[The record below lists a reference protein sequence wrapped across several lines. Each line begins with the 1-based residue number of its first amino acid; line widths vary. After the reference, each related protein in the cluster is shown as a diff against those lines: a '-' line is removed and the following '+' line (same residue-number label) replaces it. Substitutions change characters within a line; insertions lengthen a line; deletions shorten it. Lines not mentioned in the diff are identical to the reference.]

1 MADIIKNLNLNRHP
15 KDVENLSLVDAQ
27 NIRISNDNNT
37 IQSEETFNVR
47 YLNSA
52 ILKLTNKLVPFYNN
66 FYIAGVIPCN
76 EEIILFVNPVLIK
89 GNVRSDYVYVTRY
102 KEKEQKAKFYKAIT
116 YNGGEYNGTFTYN
129 VNNKLVITFCEYNKD
144 GGDSPLSTI
153 VLDDWDDTT
162 VFNENYYEGL
172 IPSSDYL
179 YEDRYKHSLN
189 PEVKIPYFTINSYI
203 QGTALKGQYNLFI
216 RFKINKTDYTRWFHL
231 GYSFYIGDANKVQIE
246 KVFQYKT
253 EDDKSIAAKGTGYVD
268 ILTDSTTTSF
278 LTANCNIKFAN
289 RNYDYF
295 QLAFVNQSND
305 KTIIKSTDDLKL
317 SSSSLIYEFTINL
330 ELFKQDIALEDLT
343 LYENYFN
350 VEHIINYG
358 NRTYIANYET
368 IKDIDENYNISD
380 NVELYLSE
388 DAIQND
394 EQVFI
399 VQNSEGNYQIESQ
412 TNKEIDLTD
421 LSGLVKDSTI
431 NIVTYKEN
439 EYIEVITNNT
449 TFGDVI
455 LIKNDGSLTDNT
467 LFEVDF
473 LNHDATLYSRGIAH
487 KGKISVSIADEE
499 DNVRIRA
506 TISIPEKNGVGPW
519 LFTGNELYPREAINP
534 TFRFK
539 KVSGPST
546 FIFDTKTPVNADDYT
561 FSFNADGDNYII
573 KDKDGNIYNNS
584 DIVTDYN
591 KPVLTVGGVTKFFP
605 FINSTKEL
613 PKRLKQSSLIG
624 GEIYNFFIHFVDK
637 YGNFTKGHRIDNNKL
652 LIKAT
657 NFNIDDY
664 DNPFIFKCEVENG
677 SILNFIAEGNALIK
691 VNGNLNTKAKVL
703 PVMVK
708 NIIENA
714 IPYLTVTRLNTNA
727 KPLFNWLDIN
737 STLRFQDL
745 ISNFDVDVV
754 STFLRYTNIA
764 GDNFFAIPY
773 KFPRIIDDIENTGIV
788 HNQYFINN
796 LVIKVKTLP
805 KGYVGYFLSY
815 EKLEK
820 RIKTTGI
827 ISRKDGNTNN
837 DDVNDSNNKLDS
849 KMYFFSEEYDILD
862 NIDLNY
868 TYGFVY
874 DKLSFLEHTANDGF
888 KEPNINFLSYDRNY
902 PPINKETKSIFF
914 NLKESSIQLGGDITK
929 QRFGK
934 STTFAINRQID
945 VLDDS
950 GKVNI
955 LEAALIF
962 SNNNIYTN
970 SEKTLIKFTNVINK
984 IGKTVLKEGFN
995 GYYTWSN
1002 IPIFNDRGVIIN
1014 DNASQLT
1021 DLTLKNWQLGT
1032 GTTSN
1037 FVDNVYNAFITVIPQ
1052 LSCNTY
1058 FKEFK
1063 QIKTDITSYTYWT
1076 EDASDKKDVL
1086 RKMVKGSWVSPEQMI
1101 DLFEHKYN
1109 NLDIIRTYDNFRK
1122 DIQYIYKYDKTIRRS
1137 NIIQDESPANK
1148 WRQFELENY
1157 KMISENKGKITNLAA
1172 IGTIFLIHTEHSLFI
1187 LNRDNQLKTDDTA
1200 VQLQMPDIFDIDYKE
1215 IITSNLGY
1223 GGLKTKEH
1231 AILDTF
1237 GYIYYDYD
1245 NKIILRYDA
1254 GQLMR
1259 IDTYITEFLRQLNII
1274 DLRLIHLLN
1283 QNRILFNFK
1292 IKYDEIENNQLLS
1305 FNYVLNRFISRHT
1318 YNFNKGFNTKNY
1330 SYQMIEEQEHDF
1342 PINKILEQVDDI
1354 FNNHNLINQKP
1365 IISIIVNERYEAIK
1379 YLEFI
1384 RYKLYKFVKDSI
1396 IVENDFDNH
1405 MSKEEIKTP
1414 YRGARIRIYNNECDT
1429 GNIDIEFTNIA
1440 SENSYNEI
1448 MDIDKPYW
1456 EQGNWNFNYI
1466 FNNKNSEEYLDLLS
1480 RVYGNYF
1487 IIEIQLFNNKNLIMK
1502 HTFETL
1508 EYFVSSN
1515 RNI

>member
-37 IQSEETFNVR
+37 IQSEEAFSVR

-52 ILKLTNKLVPFYNN
+52 ILKLTNKLVPSYNN

-76 EEIILFVNPVLIK
+76 EEIILFINPVANE

-102 KEKEQKAKFYKAIT
+102 KEKEQKAKFYKAII

-153 VLDDWDDTT
+153 VLDDWDDTII
-162 VFNENYYEGL
+162 FNENYYEGL

-179 YEDRYKHSLN
+179 YDDRYKHSLN
-189 PEVKIPYFTINSYI
+189 PEVNIPHFTINDYV
-203 QGTALKGQYNLFI
+203 QGTTLKGQYNLFI

-253 EDDKSIAAKGTGYVD
+253 EDNKSIAAKGTGYVD
-268 ILTDSTTTSF
+268 ILTDSITTSF

-305 KTIIKSTDDLKL
+305 KTIIRSTDDLKL
-317 SSSSLIYEFTINL
+317 NSSSLKYEFTINL

-380 NVELYLSE
+380 NVELYLNE
-388 DAIQND
+388 NVIENN

-399 VQNSEGNYQIESQ
+399 IQNDKGDYQIESQ
-412 TNKEIDLTD
+412 SNKEIPLKSI
-421 LSGLVKDSTI
+421 SGLANNSRVNVNLYSPDEYITIYHSQNWFDKPFQVKPINDFTKVNFYYQGHGSLPKVSCYIESKGIRYDGTIELTVESVPGGDNFVYGEI
-431 NIVTYKEN
+431 NIPAK
-439 EYIEVITNNT
+439 
-449 TFGDVI
+449 
-455 LIKNDGSLTDNT
+455 DG
-467 LFEVDF
+467 
-473 LNHDATLYSRGIAH
+473 I
-487 KGKISVSIADEE
+487 
-499 DNVRIRA
+499 
-506 TISIPEKNGVGPW
+506 GPW
-519 LFTGNELYPREAINP
+519 KFSGSGGANLGYFTWRLNNGTN
-534 TFRFK
+534 TF
-539 KVSGPST
+539 
-546 FIFDTKTPVNADDYT
+546 TKTIENVNID
-561 FSFNADGDNYII
+561 NLKVEIIGDNYII
-573 KDKDGNIYNNS
+573 KDNDGNTFENN
-584 DIVTDYN
+584 DINTIFGDTL
-591 KPVLTVGGVTKFFP
+591 LTAAGDIKIFP

-664 DNPFIFKCEVENG
+664 DNPFVFKCEVENG

-691 VNGNLNTKAKVL
+691 VNGDLNTEAKVL
-703 PVMVK
+703 PVMLK
-708 NIIENA
+708 NVIENT

-727 KPLFNWLDIN
+727 KPLFNWLDTN

-773 KFPRIIDDIENTGIV
+773 KSPCIVNDIENTGIV
-788 HNQYFINN
+788 YNHYFINN
-796 LVIKVKTLP
+796 LVVKVKTLP

-827 ISRKDGNTNN
+827 ISRKDGNANN

-950 GKVNI
+950 SKVNI

-962 SNNNIYTN
+962 SNNNIYN
-970 SEKTLIKFTNVINK
+970 NNEKTLIKFTNVITK
-984 IGKTVLKEGFN
+984 LGKTLLHEGFN

-1002 IPIFNDRGVIIN
+1002 IPIFNDRGAIIN

-1032 GTTSN
+1032 GTTTN

-1076 EDASDKKDVL
+1076 EDASDKENVL
-1086 RKMVKGSWVSPEQMI
+1086 RKMAKGSWVSPEQMI

-1137 NIIQDESPANK
+1137 NIIQDESPVNK

-1157 KMISENKGKITNLAA
+1157 KMITENKGKITNLAA

-1187 LNRDNQLKTDDTA
+1187 LNRDNQLKTGDTA

-1245 NKIILRYDA
+1245 NKVILRYDA
-1254 GQLMR
+1254 GQLMK
-1259 IDTYITEFLRQLNII
+1259 IDTYITEFLKQLNIT

-1283 QNRILFNFK
+1283 QNRLLFNFK
-1292 IKYDEIENNQLLS
+1292 VKYGEIENNQLLS

-1330 SYQMIEEQEHDF
+1330 SYQIIEEQGHDF
-1342 PINKILEQVDDI
+1342 PINKILEQVDNI
-1354 FNNHNLINQKP
+1354 FNTHNLINQKA

-1396 IVENDFDNH
+1396 ITENDFDNYIG
-1405 MSKEEIKTP
+1405 KEETKIP

-1429 GNIDIEFTNIA
+1429 GNIDIEFTDIA

-1480 RVYGNYF
+1480 RLYGNYF

>member
-1 MADIIKNLNLNRHP
+1 MADIVKNLNLNRHP

-37 IQSEETFNVR
+37 IQSEEAFAVR

-52 ILKLTNKLVPFYNN
+52 ILKLTNKLVPSYNN

-76 EEIILFVNPVLIK
+76 EEIILFVNPVANE
-89 GNVRSDYVYVTRY
+89 GNTRSDYVYITRY
-102 KEKEQKAKFYKAIT
+102 KEKERKAKFYKAII

-153 VLDDWDDTT
+153 VLDDWDDITI
-162 VFNENYYEGL
+162 FNENYYEGL

-179 YEDRYKHSLN
+179 YDDRYKHPLN
-189 PEVKIPYFTINSYI
+189 PEVNIPYFTINNYV
-203 QGTALKGQYNLFI
+203 QGATLKGQYNLFI

-253 EDDKSIAAKGTGYVD
+253 EDNKSIPAKGTGYVD

-278 LTANCNIKFAN
+278 LTANCNIKFVN
-289 RNYDYF
+289 RKYDYF
-295 QLAFVNQSND
+295 QLTFVNQSND
-305 KTIIKSTDDLKL
+305 KTIVKSTDDLKL
-317 SSSSLIYEFTINL
+317 NSSSLIYEFTINL

-368 IKDIDENYNISD
+368 IKDIDKDYNISD
-380 NVELYLSE
+380 NVELHLIE
-388 DAIQND
+388 NVIQNN
-394 EQVFI
+394 EQGFI
-399 VQNSEGNYQIESQ
+399 IQNSEGNYQIESQ
-412 TNKEIDLTD
+412 SNKEIDLIN
-421 LSGLVKDSTI
+421 LSGLSENSII

-439 EYIEVITNNT
+439 EYIEIVTNNN
-449 TFGDVI
+449 TFGHSI

-467 LFEVDF
+467 FFGIDLIY
-473 LNHDATLYSRGIAH
+473 HKASLYSRGI
-487 KGKISVSIADEE
+487 KYDGNISVSITDEG
-499 DNVRIRA
+499 DNKRVIA
-506 TISIPEKNGVGPW
+506 TISIPEKDGVGPW
-519 LFTGNELYPREAINP
+519 LFTGNELYPGDAVNP
-534 TFRFK
+534 IFRFK

-546 FIFDTKTPVNADDYT
+546 FAFDTKTPVNADDYN
-561 FSFNADGDNYII
+561 FEFNEAGDNYII
-573 KDKDGNIYNNS
+573 KDNNGNIYNNS
-584 DIVTDYN
+584 DIVTEYN
-591 KPVLTVGGVTKFFP
+591 NTILTIGGITNFFP

-613 PKRLKQSSLIG
+613 PIRLNQSSLIG

-637 YGNFTKGHRIDNNKL
+637 YGNFTKGYRIDNNKL
-652 LIKAT
+652 SIKA
-657 NFNIDDY
+657 NGFNIDDY
-664 DNPFIFKCEVENG
+664 DNPFIFKTETENG
-677 SILNFIAEGNALIK
+677 SVLNFIAEGNALIR
-691 VNGNLNTKAKVL
+691 VNGNLNTNAKLL
-703 PVMVK
+703 PVVLS
-708 NIIENA
+708 NVIENA
-714 IPYLTVTRLNTNA
+714 VSYLRVTKINTRL
-727 KPLFNWLDIN
+727 KPIFSWLDIN
-737 STLRFQDL
+737 STLKFQDL
-745 ISNFDVDVV
+745 ISNFDVNIVPI
-754 STFLRYTNIA
+754 FLKYTNIA
-764 GDNFFAIPY
+764 GDNFFVIPY
-773 KFPRIIDDIENTGIV
+773 KAPRIINDIENTGIV
-788 HNQYFINN
+788 YNQYFINN
-796 LVIKVKTLP
+796 LDITVRTLP

-827 ISRKDGNTNN
+827 ISRKDTNTNN
-837 DDVNDSNNKLDS
+837 NDINDSNNKLDS
-849 KMYFFSEEYDILD
+849 KMYFFSEEYDVLD

-868 TYGFVY
+868 TYGFAY

-888 KEPNINFLSYDRNY
+888 KEPNINFFSYDRNY
-902 PPINKETKSIFF
+902 PPVNKEAKNIFF
-914 NLKESSIQLGGDITK
+914 ELKESSIQLGGDITK

-934 STTFAINRQID
+934 STTFAIKRQIN

-950 GKVNI
+950 ADVNI

-970 SEKTLIKFTNVINK
+970 NEKTLIKFTNVITK
-984 IGKTVLKEGFN
+984 LGKTLLQEGFN

-1002 IPIFNDRGVIIN
+1002 IPVFNDRGVIIN

-1032 GTTSN
+1032 GTTTN
-1037 FVDNVYNAFITVIPQ
+1037 FVDNVYNAFMTVIPQ

-1063 QIKTDITSYTYWT
+1063 QIKTDITSYTYWA
-1076 EDASDKKDVL
+1076 EDASDKENVL
-1086 RKMVKGSWVSPEQMI
+1086 RKIVKGSWVSPEQMI

-1109 NLDIIRTYDNFRK
+1109 NLDIIRTYDNFRN

-1137 NIIQDESPANK
+1137 NIIQDESPVNK

-1157 KMISENKGKITNLAA
+1157 KMITENKGKITNLAA

-1187 LNRDNQLKTDDTA
+1187 LNRDNQLKNGDTA

-1223 GGLKTKEH
+1223 GGLKIKEH

-1245 NKIILRYDA
+1245 NKVILRYDA
-1254 GQLMR
+1254 SQLMR
-1259 IDTYITEFLRQLNII
+1259 IDTYITEFLRRLNIT

-1292 IKYDEIENNQLLS
+1292 VKYSEIENNQLLS
-1305 FNYVLNRFISRHT
+1305 FNYILNRFISRHT
-1318 YNFNKGFNTKNY
+1318 YDFNKGFNTKNY
-1330 SYQMIEEQEHDF
+1330 SYQIVEEERNNF
-1342 PINKILEQVDDI
+1342 PINKILEQVDNI
-1354 FNNHNLINQKP
+1354 FNTHNLINQKP

-1384 RYKLYKFVKDSI
+1384 RYKLYKFVKDNI
-1396 IVENDFDNH
+1396 TIENDFNNH
-1405 MSKEEIKTP
+1405 IDKEEIKTP

-1429 GNIDIEFTNIA
+1429 GNIDIEFTDIA

-1466 FNNKNSEEYLDLLS
+1466 FNNKNSEEYFNLLS
-1480 RVYGNYF
+1480 RLYGNYF
-1487 IIEIQLFNNKNLIMK
+1487 IIEIQLFNNKNLTMK

-1508 EYFVSSN
+1508 EYFVSSS